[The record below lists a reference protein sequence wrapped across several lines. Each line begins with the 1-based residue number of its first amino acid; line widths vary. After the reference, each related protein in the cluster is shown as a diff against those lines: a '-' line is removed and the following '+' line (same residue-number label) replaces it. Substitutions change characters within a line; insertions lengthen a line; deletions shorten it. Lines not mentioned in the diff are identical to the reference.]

1 MSPFGPFGTDGRAGH
16 PGYPG
21 SSGVSGHP
29 GASGADPWGR
39 LPGGYHEVG
48 SSSFTEFLGQAAPHL
63 LPGRRLVGQGGVNP
77 AAGPLLA
84 PHATTIVTL
93 AYAGGVLLAGDR
105 RATMGNIIASRDI
118 EKVFVTDDHSA
129 VGIAGTAG
137 IAIEMVKLFQVELE
151 HFEKLEGAVLSLEG
165 KANRL
170 ATMIRGNLAL
180 AMQGLSVVPVFAGYD
195 VDCGCGRMF
204 SYDVTGGCYEERN
217 HHSVGSGSLFARGSL
232 KKLWRPDMELPQA
245 VRVAIEAL
253 YDAADDDTATG
264 GPDLGRRL
272 WPTCAAVDVDGA
284 RLLPDDD
291 LAAVVQAV
299 VDDRRDN
306 PGGAR

>member
-284 RLLPDDD
+284 RLLADDD